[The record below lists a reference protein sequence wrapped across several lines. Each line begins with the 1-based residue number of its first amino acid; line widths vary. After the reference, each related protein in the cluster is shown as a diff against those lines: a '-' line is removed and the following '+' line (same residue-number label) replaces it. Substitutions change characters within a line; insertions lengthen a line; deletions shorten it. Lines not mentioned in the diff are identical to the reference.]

1 MHLYKCELWLLF
13 MNDIWVEEWMNEW
26 SNKCH
31 MMMNAAIS
39 VVIPVHTIVNMV
51 NLTWN

>member
-1 MHLYKCELWLLF
+1 
-13 MNDIWVEEWMNEW
+13 
-26 SNKCH
+26 

>member
-1 MHLYKCELWLLF
+1 
-13 MNDIWVEEWMNEW
+13 
-26 SNKCH
+26 
-31 MMMNAAIS
+31 MMNAAIS